1 MKTLV
6 RYNPRSLSLASNFDR
21 MMDSFFSDS
30 PVTRSYAPTV
40 DIREDENKYVLEAEL
55 PGLTEKDIDVKVEDN
70 LLSISSKTE
79 EKAEEKKNGYI
90 LRERRSKSFSRSF
103 VVPKDVDKEKI
114 EAGFKNG
121 LLSLNLHK
129 APAAKPKSVEIKV
142 G

>member
-1 MKTLV
+1 MNTLV
-6 RYNPRSLSLASNFDR
+6 RYNPRALSLANNFDR

-30 PVTRSYAPTV
+30 PRSYAPTV

-70 LLSISSKTE
+70 LLTISSKTE

-90 LRERRSKSFSRSF
+90 LKERRSKSFSRSF

-121 LLSLNLHK
+121 LLSLSLHK